1 MNAQGWDFVFA
12 RKGRREL
19 TPFLAQEM
27 LYDYVTGQMDD
38 ERRAAV
44 ETYLRESREGQHDV
58 AKIKAGIAYAEKLA
72 QTRVQ
77 VHVLE
82 EINEPE
88 TYLSVVLKK
97 TNFERWPLTVKW
109 GLEALV
115 VISVL
120 IVALIAVPWERALRM
135 TLSQPGKEVVLA
147 EIDRTRSPEVTSL
160 KEAEK
165 KEHGAFEDDPD
176 VKVVAAAPPALAAR
190 PAIDPAIP
198 PPIAPSAPAAVAV
211 TETKPV
217 PPVPKAPSKPAV
229 VLNQPAVHFPEAA
242 PSETLNVNGTE
253 ITIPSGN
260 GGGKRKGATEGILY
274 RGTMK
279 VANIPAVAPRINEKI
294 ISLGGRKA
302 GEVEIGWKKTARSY
316 YYHFTIPEAKYDE
329 LNTFLNTYG
338 KIRIEKDKHPRVMPE
353 GIIRLIITID
363 EASP

>member
-1 MNAQGWDFVFA
+1 MNAQGWEFTFA
-12 RKGRREL
+12 RKGGREL
-19 TPFLAQEM
+19 TPFIAQEM
-27 LYDYVTGQMDD
+27 LYDYVTGQLDD
-38 ERRAAV
+38 ERKSAV
-44 ETYLRESREGQHDV
+44 ETHLRDSREAQSDV
-58 AKIKAGIAYAEKLA
+58 TKIKAGIAYAEKLA
-72 QTRVQ
+72 HTRVQ
-77 VHVLE
+77 VHVLD

-97 TNFERWPLTVKW
+97 TNFDRWPLTVKW

-120 IVALIAVPWERALRM
+120 IVTLIAVPWERALRM

-160 KEAEK
+160 KDAEK
-165 KEHGAFEDDPD
+165 LERGAFEDDPD
-176 VKVVAAAPPALAAR
+176 VKVVAAAPPSLAAR

-198 PPIAPSAPAAVAV
+198 SPIAPTAP
-211 TETKPV
+211 
-217 PPVPKAPSKPAV
+217 
-229 VLNQPAVHFPEAA
+229 QPAVPKPIAQTPSKAAKPPVAFNEPPVRFPEPA
-242 PSETLNVNGTE
+242 PSETVDVNGTE

-260 GGGKRKGATEGILY
+260 GRKKLAGEGILY
-274 RGTMK
+274 RGTLK
-279 VANIPAVAPRINEKI
+279 VSNLPAVAPRINEKI
-294 ISLGGRKA
+294 LELGGRKA
-302 GEVEIGWKKTARSY
+302 GEVEIGWKKTPRSY